1 MAALGGLHEQRG
13 IDMMFMRPIKPAVP
27 LLLLLVALLLLPGC
41 ETSFSGRY
49 IMPVVVAAPLPVE
62 TTMTLR
68 RVVRFEHRLVNSS
81 DGPADIEMFLAVP
94 QDNERQRIVSLHIDP
109 SFIGD
114 MSDEY
119 GNRILRF
126 VDRGVPPGGV
136 VAHGWMA
143 EVEISSAVYGYYGW
157 TGTGKTLSQDER
169 AVYLRDGENYQIT
182 KPVVKDLAARL
193 AEGSPSEHEI
203 VRRAFRHLAENVRYE
218 RDDVWDP
225 APSVLERGTGSCSEY
240 NYAFLALCRAAGIPA
255 RYTGGI
261 VLAAGREAE
270 YDELISEDAVF
281 HRWSEVNLEGCGWFP
296 VDCSRASGE
305 VKRFGNPDNLYARL
319 PAGLLQ
325 CVRGD
330 GIGDTPLGFDYLSNH
345 KVPYEEE
352 KDWSGKVA
360 FWIRDVEPGALQA
373 RITSIREVFKIRQD
387 RVLFD
392 TLLESTLDREIL
404 FLFRNLLK
412 EEAIPDLVAALH
424 AARHPE
430 AVYWSILAEARGL
443 EIDPG
448 LQWSATCGPDLKAQI
463 LRYLVGEKGGR
474 DLFTFEYWWRKARPK
489 TRWDDAKGVFILTDK
504 DINIY

>member
-1 MAALGGLHEQRG
+1 MKP
-13 IDMMFMRPIKPAVP
+13 MRPAVP
-27 LLLLLVALLLLPGC
+27 LLLLFCALLLSACGTPW
-41 ETSFSGRY
+41 SGRH
-49 IMPVVVAAPLPVE
+49 IMPIVVAAPLPVE
-62 TTMTLR
+62 TTMTLH

-81 DGPADIEMFLAVP
+81 DKAADMEMFIAVP
-94 QDNERQRIVSLHIDP
+94 RNNERQRILSFHCDP
-109 SFIGD
+109 AFLGD
-114 MSDEY
+114 LKDEY

-126 VDRGVPPGGV
+126 LDRSVPPGGV

-143 EVEISSAVYGYYGW
+143 EVEISSAVYGYHGW
-157 TGTGKTLSQDER
+157 TGTGEKLSENEK

-182 KPVVKDLAARL
+182 SPVVKDLAARL
-193 AEGSPSEHEI
+193 VEGSPSEHET

-255 RYTGGI
+255 RYTGGV
-261 VLAAGREAE
+261 VLARGREAE
-270 YDELISEDAVF
+270 YDQSISEDAVF

-305 VKRFGNPDNLYARL
+305 VKRFGNPDNLYGRL

-330 GIGDTPLGFDYLSNH
+330 GLGDTPLGFDYLSNH
-345 KVPYEEE
+345 KLPYEEE

-360 FWIRDVEPGALQA
+360 FWIDDVAPGALQA

-392 TLLESTLDREIL
+392 TLLKSTLDREIL
-404 FLFRNLLK
+404 FLFRNLL
-412 EEAIPDLVAALH
+412 EDAAVPDLIAALH

-430 AVYWSILAEARGL
+430 AVYWSILAESRGI
-443 EIDPG
+443 ETGPR
-448 LQWSATCGPDLKAQI
+448 LQWSALCGPDLKAQI
-463 LRYLVGEKGGR
+463 LRYLVGEKGER

-489 TRWDDAKGVFILTDK
+489 TRWDDEKGVFILTDT